1 MIKIKHLILSEVR
14 YRTKTEEEHVII
26 KRIEDSLNVIFWHE
40 DDTHRLEEKAIS
52 GYCLGLEIRLSI
64 WHDPQIKDELVF
76 MLNGRN
82 RVYDREIEDTEEGMK
97 LDEYIIELFRLSDFN
112 GWYIPSNEE
121 FALDEEFSG
130 GE

>member
-1 MIKIKHLILSEVR
+1 MIKIKHLVLSEVR
-14 YRTKTEEEHVII
+14 FRTKTEEDHVVI
-26 KRIEDSLNVIFWHE
+26 KKIEQTLNVIFSDE

-52 GYCLGLEIRLSI
+52 TCCLGLEIRLSI
-64 WHDPQIKDELVF
+64 WHDPQSRDELVF

-82 RVYDREIEDTEEGMK
+82 QVYDREIEDKEEGMD
-97 LDEYIIELFRLSDFN
+97 LNSYILELFDKSGFK
-112 GWYIPSNEE
+112 GWYKPTTEE